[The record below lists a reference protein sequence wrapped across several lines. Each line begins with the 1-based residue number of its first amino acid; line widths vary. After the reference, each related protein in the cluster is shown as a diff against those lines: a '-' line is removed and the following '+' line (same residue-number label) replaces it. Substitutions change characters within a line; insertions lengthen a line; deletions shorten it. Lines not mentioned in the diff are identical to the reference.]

1 MDVCCWQISGQSR
14 GGQKCIFVKTRDC
27 DFCFFY
33 LNEALPPPS
42 HINKFNLK
50 KHCEIV
56 SRSLTTLS
64 GAQFDKCNNTCLH
77 KIDIATLD
85 SWALRQ
91 FSKIVHWKGE
101 FHTRSFYKIQTV
113 TAESMSWILGNI
125 QAMKQGTSSLQ
136 ELYPKCNKSC
146 STVMYRTPVLQLV
159 YVPSFQQHLNIMLT
173 SDFLEM
179 NTGKENS
186 IQIHVDTCNIT
197 CPALHLSQEHSLT
210 NVTIHVRTKLT
221 LRLWILEHWN
231 MAIF

>member
-85 SWALRQ
+85 SWALR
-91 FSKIVHWKGE
+91 H
-101 FHTRSFYKIQTV
+101 
-113 TAESMSWILGNI
+113 GNF
-125 QAMKQGTSSLQ
+125 L
-136 ELYPKCNKSC
+136 ELY
-146 STVMYRTPVLQLV
+146 
-159 YVPSFQQHLNIMLT
+159 
-173 SDFLEM
+173 
-179 NTGKENS
+179 TGKENFIHIPFIKSKLLQLNPCHGFLVTSKQWNKEHHLCKNFIPSAINPAVQSCIVHQFYSSFMSHHSNS
-186 IQIHVDTCNIT
+186 I
-197 CPALHLSQEHSLT
+197 
-210 NVTIHVRTKLT
+210 
-221 LRLWILEHWN
+221 WILCWHLT
-231 MAIF
+231 F